1 MSEIIDAETQTPQP
15 DSGTNVSLLL
25 PSRGGKSAHRPKL
38 VRLATRRGP
47 QLDSLIAVRKEMSK
61 NYRDVW
67 RGQLASDEGSR
78 RAFMLKEL
86 LKAVEMADIEPR
98 LADIERQLQLR

>member
-1 MSEIIDAETQTPQP
+1 MSQDIDAETPTPDP
-15 DSGTNVSLLL
+15 DLGANVSLLL
-25 PSRGGKSAHRPKL
+25 ASRGGKATQRPKL

-47 QLDSLIAVRKEMSK
+47 QLDTLVAVRKEMSK

-86 LKAVEMADIEPR
+86 LKAVELADIEPR
-98 LADIERQLQLR
+98 LDEIERRLQPR